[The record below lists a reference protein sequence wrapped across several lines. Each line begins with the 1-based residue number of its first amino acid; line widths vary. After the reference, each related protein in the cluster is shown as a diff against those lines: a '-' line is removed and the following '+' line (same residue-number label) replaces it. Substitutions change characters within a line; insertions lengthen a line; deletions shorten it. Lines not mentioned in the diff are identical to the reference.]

1 MDEHEESKNGKNGK
15 IVEDAVVS
23 ETLKSVFRGRR
34 QRRRTMHGREG
45 ETTTHKS
52 MASLSP

>member
-15 IVEDAVVS
+15 IVEDAVFS